1 LTQKELCLHRRTRD
15 EKIKSLQDAQ
25 TKYKSE
31 SVSLDQQNNEMR
43 KKLRAL
49 TVTMQSAGVD
59 LDRQLNEIFIARN
72 QSASIQTPNLTSKLS
87 SSSAS
92 ISFFFPCRAGQRLA
106 AGPTEE
112 GKEEIRNP

>member
-1 LTQKELCLHRRTRD
+1 MHLVKSTLGSLFKCRGILTQKELCLHRRTRD

-59 LDRQLNEIFIARN
+59 LDRQLNKIFIART
-72 QSASIQTPNLTSKLS
+72 QSASIQMPNLTSKLS

-92 ISFFFPCRAGQRLA
+92 IYLFFPCRA
-106 AGPTEE
+106 
-112 GKEEIRNP
+112 